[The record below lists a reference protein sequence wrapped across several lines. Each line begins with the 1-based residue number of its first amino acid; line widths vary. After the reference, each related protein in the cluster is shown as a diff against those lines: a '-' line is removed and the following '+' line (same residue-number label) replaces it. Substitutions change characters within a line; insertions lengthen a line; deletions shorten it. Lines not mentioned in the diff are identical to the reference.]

1 MVIVSAG
8 RRIDAEGAEE
18 GRFPLGN
25 AGRVAGE
32 VRARLA
38 SAGAEALVCSAA
50 CGADLIALDAA
61 RRLGVRARVVLPFA
75 PARFRRTS
83 VVDRPGSAAWDWG
96 ALFDELV
103 GRAADADDLVVLG
116 AEGDEAA
123 AYVETNRRLV
133 GEALSL
139 SRGAGR
145 AGGGRAAALVVW
157 EGGPRGEDD
166 LTADFVARARRAG
179 LHVEE
184 VLTV

>member
-1 MVIVSAG
+1 MIIVSAG
-8 RRIDAEGAEE
+8 RRIDAGDAEE
-18 GRFPLGN
+18 ERFPLRN
-25 AGRVAGE
+25 ADRVARE

-61 RRLGVRARVVLPFA
+61 RRLGLRARVVLPFA
-75 PARFRRTS
+75 TERFRRTS
-83 VVDRPGSAAWDWG
+83 VVDRPGSAEWDWG

-103 GRAADADDLVVLG
+103 SRAGDAGDLVILG
-116 AEGDEAA
+116 AVGDESA

-139 SRGAGR
+139 SRAAR
-145 AGGGRAAALVVW
+145 RTGGERVGALVVW
-157 EGGPRGEDD
+157 EGGPRGEGD
-166 LTADFVARARRAG
+166 LTADFAEQARRAG
-179 LHVEE
+179 IPVEE